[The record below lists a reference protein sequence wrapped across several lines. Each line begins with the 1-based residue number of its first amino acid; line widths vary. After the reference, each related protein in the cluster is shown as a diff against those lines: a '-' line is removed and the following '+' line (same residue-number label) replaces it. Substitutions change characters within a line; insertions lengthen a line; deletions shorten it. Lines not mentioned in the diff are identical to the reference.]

1 MNINFNAFFRVIGL
15 ATFLMSGAMVIPL
28 IVAIYYNEATSIQ
41 AFLCTIFFCVSIGI
55 IIKKFLKPSE
65 KTMTMRDSFFIV
77 PIFWILASAIS
88 ASPFV
93 MQGCIPNPIHAFFE
107 TTSGLTTTGSSI
119 LKDVECLPKSMLYWR
134 SFTHWLGG
142 MGILIFM
149 LALLPSIGMKGN
161 ALAAAESPGPT
172 MDKLTPKISDSAKNL
187 YKMYTVFTAI
197 MIVILMLCGMNFFDA
212 STHAFGSI
220 GTGGFGIYNNSIA
233 HYKSPLIEWIIA
245 GFMIF
250 SGINFNLYYYA
261 LTKRNGYKILLK
273 DEEFRFYI
281 IIILLATITVAANLF
296 ASGIHDIFTSLRAA
310 FFQVASIMTT
320 TGYSSEDFN
329 LWPTF
334 SKLMLIIL
342 MIIGGCSSS
351 TSGGI
356 KVTRILTMLKL
367 IKRGIQVQL
376 HPNAII
382 SIKMNEKKLSIDS
395 INLIMSMIFLHMAL
409 VSIATL
415 FVCLN
420 GYDIITSFTA
430 CLSCIGSVGPG
441 FNLVG
446 PASNFS
452 IFSEP
457 ILMLLSMLMIAGRLE
472 LYTFI
477 MMFVPHFWKQD
488 I

>member
-15 ATFLMSGAMVIPL
+15 AMFLMSGAMLIPL
-28 IVAIYYNEATSIQ
+28 SVSLYYAEWDSAKAFSATVLS
-41 AFLCTIFFCVSIGI
+41 CI
-55 IIKKFLKPSE
+55 IIGLVIKTVAKPLKKTL
-65 KTMTMRDSFFIV
+65 TMRDSFFIV
-77 PIFWILASAIS
+77 PRFWILVSLIS
-88 ASPFV
+88 SVPFLI
-93 MQGCIPNPIHAFFE
+93 QGCIKSPVSAFFE
-107 TTSGLTTTGSSI
+107 MTSGLTTTGASVLQNI
-119 LKDVECLPKSMLYWR
+119 EILPKSMLYWR

-149 LALLPSIGMKGN
+149 LALLPSIGLNSN
-161 ALAAAESPGPT
+161 ALAAAEAPGPT
-172 MDKLTPKISDSAKNL
+172 MDKLTPKISDSARNL
-187 YKMYTVFTAI
+187 YIMYSIFTIA
-197 MIVILMLCGMNFFDA
+197 MIVILMLLGMSFFDA

-220 GTGGFGIYNNSIA
+220 GTGGFGIYNDSIA
-233 HYKSPLIEWIIA
+233 HYASPAIEWAIA
-245 GFMIF
+245 LFMVF
-250 SGINFNLYYYA
+250 AGVNFNLYYYTI
-261 LTKRNGYKILLK
+261 TKKGGYKILFK

-281 IIILLATITVAANLF
+281 ILIVLATLAIAADLF
-296 ASGIHDIFTSLRAA
+296 KSGFHDFLTSLRAS
-310 FFQVASIMTT
+310 FFQVASIITT

-329 LWPTF
+329 LWPAF
-334 SKLMLIIL
+334 SKMILIIL

-356 KVTRILTMLKL
+356 KVVRILTMLKL

-382 SIKMNEKKLSIDS
+382 SIKMNEKKLSIDT

-409 VSIATL
+409 VGISTL
-415 FVCLN
+415 FVCID
-420 GYDIITSFTA
+420 GHDIITSFTA
-430 CLSCIGSVGPG
+430 TLACIGNVGPG

-446 PASNFS
+446 PESNYS

-457 ILMLLSMLMIAGRLE
+457 ILLLLSMLMIAGRLE

-477 MMFVPHFWKQD
+477 MVFIPHFWKQD